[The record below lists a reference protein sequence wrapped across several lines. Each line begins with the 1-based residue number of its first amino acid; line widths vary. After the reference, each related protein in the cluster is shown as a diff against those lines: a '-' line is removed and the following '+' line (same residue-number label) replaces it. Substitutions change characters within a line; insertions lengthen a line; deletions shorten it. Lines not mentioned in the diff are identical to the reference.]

1 MPSCQREVCRP
12 LSTVVPFEEDP
23 PHRDADGNP
32 ERLVVDLGG
41 FEGPI
46 DVLLQLARDQKVD
59 ITQLSILSLA
69 EQYLAF
75 VREARRLRLELA
87 ADYLVMAAWL
97 AYLKSRLLLPEP
109 ESTEE
114 EPSGAE
120 MAAALRFQLQR
131 LQAMQDA
138 GKQLMARPQLG
149 QEVFARGEPAEVPV
163 VTTSTFNCSLYELL
177 QAYARQQPDTRATS
191 LRVDPLDLYSVE
203 LALGRLRRLLG
214 VAPDWSTLVSFLP
227 GDMDNGLQRRS
238 AVAATF
244 AASLELVREGQ
255 VELRQDGTF
264 GPIFLRATT
273 PEKSDGGP
281 LDTADDDPDDADPE
295 AGA

>member
-1 MPSCQREVCRP
+1 M
-12 LSTVVPFEEDP
+12 STVVPFEEDP
-23 PHRDADGNP
+23 PHRDAAGNP

-59 ITQLSILSLA
+59 ITQLSILALA

-109 ESTEE
+109 DSEE
-114 EPSGAE
+114 DEPSGAE

-131 LQAMQDA
+131 LQAMQEA
-138 GKQLMARPQLG
+138 GRKLMARPRLG
-149 QEVFARGEPAEVPV
+149 QEVFARGEATELPV
-163 VTTSTFNCSLYELL
+163 VTRTRFDCSLYELM
-177 QAYARQQPDTRATS
+177 QAYARQQPETRPSS
-191 LRVDPLDLYSVE
+191 LRVDPMDLFSVE
-203 LALGRLRRLLG
+203 QALGRLRRLLG
-214 VAPDWSTLVSFLP
+214 VAPEWTTLVRFLP
-227 GDMDNGLQRRS
+227 GEPSSGLQRRS

-255 VELRQDGTF
+255 VELRQERSF
-264 GPIFLRATT
+264 GPIFLRART
-273 PEKSDGGP
+273 PEEGAESG
-281 LDTADDDPDDADPE
+281 ADADPDDADGP
-295 AGA
+295 AA

>member
-1 MPSCQREVCRP
+1 MSN
-12 LSTVVPFEEDP
+12 VVPFEEDP
-23 PHRDADGNP
+23 PRRDADRDP

-75 VREARRLRLELA
+75 VREAGRLRLELA

-97 AYLKSRLLLPEP
+97 AYLKSRLLLPEQ
-109 ESTEE
+109 ENQEE

-138 GKQLMARPQLG
+138 GKKLMARPRRG
-149 QEVFARGEPAEVPV
+149 REVFARGEPMEIPV
-163 VTTSTFNCSLYELL
+163 VDRPVYACSLYELL
-177 QAYARQQPDTRATS
+177 QAYARQKVHHAPES
-191 LRVDPLDLYSVE
+191 LRVDPHDLYSVE
-203 LALGRLRRLLG
+203 DALARLKRLLG
-214 VAPDWSTLVSFLP
+214 VAPSWSTLAAFLP
-227 GDMDNGLQRRS
+227 PGLQGGLQRRS
-238 AVAATF
+238 AFAATF
-244 AASLELVREGQ
+244 AASLEMVRDGKID
-255 VELRQDGTF
+255 LRQDETF
-264 GPIFLRATT
+264 GPIFLRPRA
-273 PEKSDGGP
+273 P
-281 LDTADDDPDDADPE
+281 ADDDAEADGE
-295 AGA
+295 DTGGADGAGDGDRPA

>member
-1 MPSCQREVCRP
+1 MSN
-12 LSTVVPFEEDP
+12 VVPFEEDP
-23 PHRDADGNP
+23 PRRDADGNP

-69 EQYLAF
+69 EQYLVF

-97 AYLKSRLLLPEP
+97 AYLKSRLLLPEQ
-109 ESTEE
+109 ESREE

-138 GKQLMARPQLG
+138 GKKLMARPRLG
-149 QEVFARGEPAEVPV
+149 REVFARGEPMEIPV
-163 VTTSTFNCSLYELL
+163 VDRPVYACSLYELL
-177 QAYARQQPDTRATS
+177 QAYARQKVHHRAGK
-191 LRVDPLDLYSVE
+191 P
-203 LALGRLRRLLG
+203 A
-214 VAPDWSTLVSFLP
+214 
-227 GDMDNGLQRRS
+227 RRS
-238 AVAATF
+238 ARSLFGGGCARPAEAPARRRAQLEYAGGVPGRPVWRAACNGAARSPRPSPPAWKWSATVRSTCARDETIRNPRSSF
-244 AASLELVREGQ
+244 A
-255 VELRQDGTF
+255 
-264 GPIFLRATT
+264 RARRRRGRR
-273 PEKSDGGP
+273 GGRGRRLGRP
-281 LDTADDDPDDADPE
+281 GRHGRRRSPA
-295 AGA
+295 

>member
-1 MPSCQREVCRP
+1 
-12 LSTVVPFEEDP
+12 LSNVVPFEEDP

-75 VREARRLRLELA
+75 VQEARRLRLELA

-97 AYLKSRLLLPEP
+97 AYLKSRLLLPEQ
-109 ESTEE
+109 ESQEE
-114 EPSGAE
+114 DPSGAE

-138 GKQLMARPQLG
+138 GRKLMARPRLG
-149 QEVFARGEPAEVPV
+149 QEVFARGEPTEIPV
-163 VTTSTFNCSLYELL
+163 VETPRYDCSLYELL
-177 QAYARQQPDTRATS
+177 QAYARQKVHSRAES
-191 LRVDPLDLYSVE
+191 LRVDPHDLYSVDDA
-203 LALGRLRRLLG
+203 LARLRRLIG
-214 VAPDWSTLVSFLP
+214 VAPSWSTLANFLP
-227 GDMDNGLQRRS
+227 SGMDGGLQRRS
-238 AVAATF
+238 AYAATF
-244 AASLELVREGQ
+244 AASLELVRDGHLD
-255 VELRQDGTF
+255 LRQEETF
-264 GPIFLRATT
+264 GPIFLRART
-273 PEKSDGGP
+273 PDGGDGGASDEDGGP
-281 LDTADDDPDDADPE
+281 AGGPD
-295 AGA
+295 GSGS